1 MAGVGGNHGESQDFT
16 QPWKFSD
23 VVLVVEGQKLHVHRA
38 VLAVCSPVFE
48 KMFTSKFQG
57 NGEKEI
63 PIPGKMASEIM
74 ELLQIIY
81 PSVEEKLTEENCH
94 RLVRLANE
102 YYMAAIVYRCE
113 NFIVE
118 MMDKSK
124 KDVLVELEFAQ
135 THNLKKLKQECINR
149 ARYFSLEQLKNHNV
163 YDQIHFEDVK
173 DIMEGI
179 IIRLRNERDKYS
191 HRSPP
196 PLKAIKAEGG
206 YHGEWYNFDKPWK
219 FSDVILVSGYEKP
232 LHVHR
237 AVLAVYSPV
246 FEEMFT
252 SKPQGNV
259 EKGHVDR
266 ALQRFPCHVFEEKFT
281 SQFQGNGKKE
291 NPIQIPYNITMAS
304 EMKEL
309 LQIIYTYPS
318 VEMKL
323 NEENCHRVLRLAHQY
338 QMKVIVQRCENFIVS
353 MMNRN
358 RSGKKIIEELVFAQT
373 YNLQKLK
380 HESIKQAQQLT
391 LEEINGASLYNK
403 IHEENLKEIM
413 EGMILLLQGRRSGF

>member
-48 KMFTSKFQG
+48 KMFTSEFQG

-63 PIPGKMASEIM
+63 PIPGKMASEII
-74 ELLQIIY
+74 ELLQVIY

-102 YYMAAIVYRCE
+102 YHMAAIVHRCE

-149 ARYFSLEQLKNHNV
+149 ARYFSLEELKNHNV
-163 YDQIHFEDVK
+163 YDQIHFENVK

-179 IIRLRNERDKYS
+179 IIRLRNERSIYS

-196 PLKAIKAEGG
+196 PLTTIKAVGS
-206 YHGEWYNFDKPWK
+206 YHGQWYNFDKPWK
-219 FSDVILVSGYEKP
+219 FSDVVLVVDYRE

-252 SKPQGNV
+252 SKLQGNG

-266 ALQRFPCHVFEEKFT
+266 AVQRFPCRVFEEKLT

-291 NPIQIPYNITMAS
+291 NSIKIPYDIRES

-318 VEMKL
+318 VEVKL
-323 NEENCHRVLRLAHQY
+323 KEENYHRLLELAHRY
-338 QMKVIVQRCENFIVS
+338 QMKVIVQRCENFIVTL
-353 MMNRN
+353 MNRN
-358 RSGKKIIEELVFAQT
+358 RSKKKFIEELVFAQK
-373 YNLQKLK
+373 YNLQNLK

-391 LEEINGASLYNK
+391 LEELKTGGAYRE

-413 EGMILLLQGRRSGF
+413 EGMILLLQGPRSSF